1 MKKQLL
7 TVITLL
13 FISLQIVCQ
22 EVDSLYV
29 WAYPEL
35 NIRLSKDPDSK
46 VISHIPYGEKVMP
59 DWSFAS
65 NYIDIKVKDSSLY
78 ENKMTQELKLRGKM
92 VKVNY
97 DGKIGYVF
105 SGYLSNFPTF
115 NLNMSFDDYLM
126 REYDTLK
133 TIQYKHPLYS
143 DQKIYQNGIVSFMY
157 SDCMGCGEITY
168 IIPDISLQEGFLIAY
183 NMLNLGNNSYLEY
196 DHLDWHVIKR
206 TEDYIEIRGSIEVDI
221 FISIRKSYSYTTIIV
236 GSYS

>member
-7 TVITLL
+7 AVITLV
-13 FISLQIVCQ
+13 FISAQIVCQ

-35 NIRLSKDPDSK
+35 NIRQSEDPNSK
-46 VISHIPYGEKVMP
+46 VISYIPYGEKVLP
-59 DWSFAS
+59 DWSFSS
-65 NYIDIKVKDSSLY
+65 NYLDLKVKDSSLY

-105 SGYLSNFPTF
+105 SGYLSKFPTF
-115 NLNMSFDDYLM
+115 NLNMSFDDYLIS
-126 REYDTLK
+126 EYDTLK

-157 SDCMGCGEITY
+157 SGCMGCGETTY
-168 IIPDISLQEGFLIAY
+168 IIPGISLQEGFLIAY

-196 DHLDWHVIKR
+196 DHLGWYVIKR

-236 GSYS
+236 GYYN